1 MIQQIKLS
9 NIIILFI
16 SFLQINCKKEV
27 KNFDTSNSSYTNTA
41 IEDKSDKINHQIWI
55 FDKVFE
61 EAIDSIPVKDL
72 ENKTNE
78 FKNSK
83 IEIEDNIFK
92 FDDKCKFEYVVTD
105 KTPKTYWFNNVD
117 TFIKY
122 FDPYVKLSKDKK
134 IKIYHELFPKEQC
147 EYPSNE
153 YILID
158 DAFYFISDGYIISFR
173 KSGSPTISK
182 TEFYDVIEQD
192 KLPLPYN
199 FDYIIE
205 EKGYKDIPQNLYPK
219 FNLDGLNYLKIKK
232 LPSKNLINIYTVIGK
247 NEEGQSNL
255 YLFSMDNKNNV
266 IDSIE
271 LYFSEEVDAGITHLK
286 EFNISKDYII
296 TINEYEILN
305 GKKKDSSH
313 NSYLIDDKGKFTK
326 K

>member
-1 MIQQIKLS
+1 M
-9 NIIILFI
+9 
-16 SFLQINCKKEV
+16 
-27 KNFDTSNSSYTNTA
+27 T
-41 IEDKSDKINHQIWI
+41 
-55 FDKVFE
+55 
-61 EAIDSIPVKDL
+61 
-72 ENKTNE
+72 
-78 FKNSK
+78 
-83 IEIEDNIFK
+83 
-92 FDDKCKFEYVVTD
+92 
-105 KTPKTYWFNNVD
+105 
-117 TFIKY
+117 
-122 FDPYVKLSKDKK
+122 
-134 IKIYHELFPKEQC
+134 
-147 EYPSNE
+147 
-153 YILID
+153 
-158 DAFYFISDGYIISFR
+158 
-173 KSGSPTISK
+173 
-182 TEFYDVIEQD
+182 
-192 KLPLPYN
+192 YN